1 MGYKEGEGGGGGG
14 MRETN
19 CCGSVAIRRV
29 SNAPYVSE
37 CFIRFEL
44 IDGS

>member
-1 MGYKEGEGGGGGG
+1 
-14 MRETN
+14 MRETD
-19 CCGSVAIRRV
+19 CRGSVAIRRF
-29 SNAPYVSE
+29 SNAPYASE